1 MYPHYQS
8 DIWNVPSCYLVS
20 VDDPLNNSQWLEHN
34 LEEILDKFHDNKLMN
49 PHFDLHREI
58 LHLRRERQSINEELE
73 NYRYGFEAYAETS
86 YPENQQLFAD
96 ELGRHLDNQQ
106 YELSISRNELLEVQ
120 QTLKVFAEKIKSSPN
135 KSPFMYLDE
144 KYLNKIQV
152 LIEREQFVKE
162 RIKELEPYLTE
173 ESVRNAYDSIKP
185 RCDRIYNRIY
195 NNMHE
200 GSESYRERINTFSK
214 QIEEK
219 EEHYESLVRRVPYFS
234 FLEKLRKCT
243 PAYLGR
249 VALKEWKILINCY
262 KTYKK
267 SSYRKMFKHWK
278 ILCKLQRK
286 KRRRLYE
293 QLVKSR

>member
-1 MYPHYQS
+1 QYQS

-49 PHFDLHREI
+49 PHFDLHKEI
-58 LHLRRERQSINEELE
+58 CQLRRERQSIDEEWDNYQYGCQASAEMGYHEDERRFGEEL
-73 NYRYGFEAYAETS
+73 
-86 YPENQQLFAD
+86 D
-96 ELGRHLDNQQ
+96 RHFDNQQ
-106 YELSISRNELLEVQ
+106 YELSNSRNELPEVQ
-120 QTLKVFAEKIKSSPN
+120 KKLKVIAEKIKSSPN

-152 LIEREQFVKE
+152 LIEREQFLKE

-173 ESVRNAYDSIKP
+173 ESVRNAYDSIEP
-185 RCDRIYNRIY
+185 RCDRIYNTIY
-195 NNMHE
+195 DNMHE
-200 GSESYRERINTFSK
+200 GSESYRERIDTFSK

-249 VALKEWKILINCY
+249 VALKEWKILINDY

-278 ILCKLQRK
+278 ILCKHQRE
-286 KRRRLYE
+286 KRIRLYE
-293 QLVKSR
+293 QLC